1 VAEAC
6 FNVVPMNPRYRPKMP
21 CSFQIVVVACQ
32 PDLNRLSF
40 RASSMRAVLMRS
52 DGVTAVAEAAT
63 PAVIPANRLRMGDKE
78 PVSGSAKASLI

>member
-1 VAEAC
+1 
-6 FNVVPMNPRYRPKMP
+6 
-21 CSFQIVVVACQ
+21 
-32 PDLNRLSF
+32 
-40 RASSMRAVLMRS
+40 MRS